1 MAKYTVIADAGKAIV
16 DMLKDQI
23 VPEPLSKIEAIGIC
37 DPKERGSFIVGLHPY
52 DIREVTE
59 NRNNRPI
66 VLPNGQLQNP
76 PTAFNIKYMLSVVSK
91 AEPATKSIDEARI
104 LGKIIQVM
112 QDNSIIPDKYL
123 SESLKMAGQK
133 IKIESQPMEL
143 EEKVKV
149 WTMFS
154 EPYKLSVFY
163 TVGPI
168 YVDSNIVKEPATRV
182 KSVEVGSQSKE
193 MR

>member
-23 VPEPLSKIEAIGIC
+23 VPEPLSKIEAIGVC

-112 QDNSIIPDKYL
+112 QDNSTIPDKYL

>member
-76 PTAFNIKYMLSVVSK
+76 PTAFNVKYMLSVVSK

-168 YVDSNIVKEPATRV
+168 YVDSNIVKGPATRV